1 MARLGIREAFAKY
14 EARLR
19 NVQWSVSAWT
29 PDGDL
34 VVSLWNHH
42 YRKGPPNTM
51 EFVGSFDRWKGH
63 GNIEFRE
70 NVQKAYAGR
79 NRVRLVIAK
88 TDEVERIEA
97 GEDASKVR
105 KEFFVRNEVVGEV
118 LEIDH
123 GRYVFRFH
131 YLSEHPSGK

>member
-1 MARLGIREAFAKY
+1 MARLGIKEAFAKY

-29 PDGDL
+29 PGGEL

-42 YRKGPPNTM
+42 YRKGPLNTM

-63 GNIEFRE
+63 GNVEFRE
-70 NVQKAYAGR
+70 NVQTAYAGR

-97 GEDASKVR
+97 GEDASKVK
-105 KEFFVRNEVVGEV
+105 KEFFVRDEVVGEV

-123 GRYVFRFH
+123 DRYVFRFR
-131 YLSEHPSGK
+131 YLSDHPGGK